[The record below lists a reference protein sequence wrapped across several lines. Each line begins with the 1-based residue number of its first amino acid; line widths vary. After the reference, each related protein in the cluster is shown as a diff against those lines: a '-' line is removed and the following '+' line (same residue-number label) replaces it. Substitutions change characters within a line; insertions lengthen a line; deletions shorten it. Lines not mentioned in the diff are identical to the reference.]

1 MMKSLSVRAVRLD
14 RMSNTPIVTLREEES
29 PRRQFEIF
37 IGAPEAASIQIALD
51 DEKTPRPLTHDL
63 FVLALE
69 RINVSVERVVLTHVS
84 SGTYFADVVL
94 LPDGGQ
100 ETTVSARPSDALAI
114 ALRASCPIYALETLL
129 DEVGESV
136 EDEAGQPAEAE
147 IIDEFRDFIEN
158 ISPDDFGK

>member
-84 SGTYFADVVL
+84 AGTYYADVVL

-129 DEVGESV
+129 DEVGETV
-136 EDEAGQPAEAE
+136 DDESDQPAEAE

>member
-1 MMKSLSVRAVRLD
+1 
-14 RMSNTPIVTLREEES
+14 MSNTPIVTLREEES

-84 SGTYFADVVL
+84 SGTYYADVVL

-129 DEVGESV
+129 DEVGEVV
-136 EDEAGQPAEAE
+136 EDEPDQPAEAE